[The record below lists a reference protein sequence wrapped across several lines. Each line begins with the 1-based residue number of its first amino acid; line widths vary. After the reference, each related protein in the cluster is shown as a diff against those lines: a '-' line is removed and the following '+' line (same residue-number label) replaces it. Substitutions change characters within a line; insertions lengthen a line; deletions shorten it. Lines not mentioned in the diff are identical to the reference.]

1 LSERQ
6 RELRDYEGFNG
17 TIGLAN
23 EWSSSVEIDLSP
35 EDVDLLYSLY
45 HFDPE
50 SPDAYLTLMTV
61 VVIPGSE
68 KMGPSTPL
76 EQNPTKSVWR
86 LRLPSNEKVR
96 ECADSKIMLYDLTVA
111 NEVRYLEDVTYQVLP
126 AG

>member
-17 TIGLAN
+17 TIGLSHD
-23 EWSSSVEIDLSP
+23 WSSSVEIDLSR